1 MIMNQSE
8 EKSVFIEVFGE
19 YPLIKVLDFL
29 ITFREFDYPLTEIA
43 ENSGIAW
50 STLHDIFPKLVEL
63 GVVIETR
70 QIGRARLFKLNI
82 ENPISQKLIEMDGKL
97 VKYFMEID
105 TEKEMTEPLK
115 VKN

>member
-1 MIMNQSE
+1 MNQKE
-8 EKSVFIEVFGE
+8 PKYVFIEIFGN

-50 STLHDIFPKLVEL
+50 PTLHEVFPKLVEF

-70 QIGRARLFKLNI
+70 QIGRARLFKLN
-82 ENPISQKLIEMDGKL
+82 EDNPIAQKMIEMDEKL
-97 VKYFMEID
+97 MKYFMGID
-105 TEKEMTEPLK
+105 TKEEVLEP
-115 VKN
+115 VKIKT